1 MEVALVGIVVALAL
15 GAALVRIFEKV
26 LDINLTSWSL
36 RRQGVDA
43 EEIHKVALASAKRQ
57 RRYIVLQVL
66 DRVLDFVKSRK
77 A

>member
-1 MEVALVGIVVALAL
+1 LEIALVGIVVALAL

-36 RRQGVDA
+36 RRQGVGDK
-43 EEIHKVALASAKRQ
+43 EIHKIALASAKRQ

-66 DRVLDFVKSRK
+66 DRIIDFMKSRK
-77 A
+77 P